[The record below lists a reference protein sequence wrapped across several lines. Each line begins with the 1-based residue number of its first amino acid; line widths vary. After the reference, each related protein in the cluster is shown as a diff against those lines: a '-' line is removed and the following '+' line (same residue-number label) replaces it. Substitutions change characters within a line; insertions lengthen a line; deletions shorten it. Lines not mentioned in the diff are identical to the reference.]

1 MLNHIDIA
9 GRLTKDVELR
19 RTNAGKAVASFTL
32 AVDRDFGKN
41 ENGENVIVSHGKIG
55 SRKYYK
61 LTTAQNNGWTRY
73 NYVYEDGDAE
83 ESFAKG

>member
-1 MLNHIDIA
+1 MTYQELKNLTDGKQLPIA
-9 GRLTKDVELR
+9 
-19 RTNAGKAVASFTL
+19 
-32 AVDRDFGKN
+32 GKN

-55 SRKYYK
+55 SRKCYK

-83 ESFAKG
+83 ESFAK